1 MILASL
7 LQHAAAVTL
16 PEAPDFDSA
25 APSGAPA
32 GTPASGAEPPL
43 DGPFPQLYSE
53 EQLYLPQSAD
63 RHAAGV
69 PGIVGD
75 LLNASGNKERRDL
88 VQAMLNA
95 LGFDWLGYGTITFLR
110 GRWWPLSFFTA
121 HANPEWTQRY
131 FSHRLYEVDLRQP
144 GVPASSLPLVW
155 DIEQIEALP
164 FSAATSAAASAAEN
178 PEGRRQRF
186 LDDLRASGI
195 RSGLMFRLAL
205 PTQVNQYTVIS
216 LQSGEPGRRWITD
229 DIVGQALTLGLSLH
243 EYLLR
248 HSRMPSEAGAAA
260 RIEISTTQQYI
271 LQHLLQ
277 GRSDKEIANR
287 LDLSAH
293 TVDYHMRQLRRRFA
307 ARNRVQLVNAVQQG
321 DSDFGVL
328 SEM

>member
-1 MILASL
+1 MIVGTF
-7 LQHAAAVTL
+7 LQHAGAVAL
-16 PEAPDFDSA
+16 PDPREFDSPP
-25 APSGAPA
+25 PSNTYGND
-32 GTPASGAEPPL
+32 SEPPL
-43 DGPFPQLYSE
+43 EGPFPQLYSE

-63 RHAAGV
+63 RRAEGV

-75 LLNASGNKERRDL
+75 LLNASGTKERRDL
-88 VQAMLNA
+88 IQAMLNA

-131 FSHRLYEVDLRQP
+131 FSHRLYEIDLRQP

-164 FSAATSAAASAAEN
+164 LSAATSVTEGA
-178 PEGRRQRF
+178 EGRRQRF
-186 LDDLRASGI
+186 VDDLRASGI
-195 RSGLMFRLAL
+195 RSGLMFRLAS

-216 LQSGEPGRRWITD
+216 LQSSEPGRRWITD
-229 DIVGQALTLGLSLH
+229 EVVGQALTLGLSVH

-248 HSRMPSEAGAAA
+248 HSRMPSEASAAA
-260 RIEISTTQQYI
+260 RIEISPTQQYI

-287 LDLSAH
+287 LDMSAH

-328 SEM
+328 NES

>member
-1 MILASL
+1 MIASTFL
-7 LQHAAAVTL
+7 RHAGAIAL
-16 PEAPDFDSA
+16 PDPREFDSPP
-25 APSGAPA
+25 PSSAYGN
-32 GTPASGAEPPL
+32 GAELPL

-63 RHAAGV
+63 LRADGV

-88 VQAMLNA
+88 IQAMLNA

-131 FSHRLYEVDLRQP
+131 FSHRLYETDLRQP

-155 DIEQIEALP
+155 DIEQIEASPL
-164 FSAATSAAASAAEN
+164 SAATSVTEDA
-178 PEGRRQRF
+178 EGRRQRF
-186 LDDLRASGI
+186 VDDLRASGI
-195 RSGLMFRLAL
+195 RSGLMFRLASS
-205 PTQVNQYTVIS
+205 TQVNQYTVIS

-229 DIVGQALTLGLSLH
+229 EVVGQALTLGLSVH

-248 HSRMPSEAGAAA
+248 HSRMPSEASAAA
-260 RIEISTTQQYI
+260 RIEISPTQQYI

-287 LDLSAH
+287 LDMSAH

-328 SEM
+328 NES